1 MLPDTYAEID
11 LSQLVYNFKKIKSNT
26 KRKSKQ
32 NPLVCSIVKANAYGH
47 GMSEISKRLAETGTD
62 YFGTANYRES
72 FYLKNIL
79 QKNKYGNIP
88 VLCLGVLPHLKNSL
102 EEVVANKIE
111 ASISSL
117 DQAIRLND
125 VASSM
130 NKKINVHL
138 KIDTGMNRIGF
149 FPDDAYESIIKIHNL
164 SQLEIKGIYSHLA
177 TSEIPKDRFTKNQI
191 NNFISLVKEVE
202 QITGEIKIKHI
213 QNSGGILNSSD
224 DFFNM
229 IRPGII
235 LYGYLPDEKFKSKV
249 GVKPVMSLKTRV
261 KFLKQVKPG
270 ETISYGRNF
279 KTKKNSLIASLPVG
293 YGDGYPR
300 SLSNKGEVFIK
311 GKLYPVVGTVCMDW
325 IMVDVTNGN
334 IRIEDEVEIF
344 GKNYPAYNI
353 SEKLGSIPYETLCM
367 IAPRV
372 ERVYIN

>member
-11 LSQLVYNFKKIKSNT
+11 LSQLVYNYNKIKSNT
-26 KRKSKQ
+26 KRKSNQ

-47 GMSEISKRLAETGTD
+47 GMSEISKRLAESGSD

-72 FYLKNIL
+72 FYLKKIL

-88 VLCLGVLPHLKNSL
+88 VLCLGILPERKDSLK
-102 EEVVANKIE
+102 EVVSRKIE
-111 ASISSL
+111 ASISSIE
-117 DQAIRLND
+117 QAIRLND

-130 NKKINVHL
+130 NKKVNVHL
-138 KIDTGMNRIGF
+138 KVDTGMNRIGF
-149 FPDDAYESIIKIHNL
+149 LPDESFESILKISTLPKIN
-164 SQLEIKGIYSHLA
+164 IKGIYSHLA
-177 TSEIPKDRFTKNQI
+177 TSEIPRDRFTKNQI
-191 NNFISLVKEVE
+191 RTFINLVREVE
-202 QITGEIKIKHI
+202 AAVGEIPIKHI
-213 QNSGGILNSSD
+213 QNSGGILNAAD

-235 LYGYLPDEKFKSKV
+235 LYGYSPDENYESNI
-249 GVKPVMSLKTRV
+249 GVKPVMSLKSRV
-261 KFLKQVKPG
+261 KFLKEVKPG
-270 ETISYGRNF
+270 ETISYGRKF
-279 KTKKNSLIASLPVG
+279 KTKTNSLIASLPVG

-325 IMVDVTNGN
+325 IMIDVTNGN
-334 IRIEDEVEIF
+334 VKLEDEVEIF
-344 GKNYPAYNI
+344 GKKYPAYNI
-353 SEKLGSIPYETLCM
+353 SSKLGSIPYETLCM